1 VGHSSSSNSSTLV
14 TGGTGFLG
22 RHLVER
28 LLAAG
33 RSVTVLGR
41 TPTPDLE
48 RRGVRF
54 ISASLADPA
63 HHAAIAAACAGIETV
78 FHVAAK
84 VGVWGH
90 YDDFFRTNVL
100 GTRALLDGARTHGV
114 RQFVYTSSPSV
125 VYNGRA
131 LANADE
137 SLPLTTACPSPYP
150 LTKAIA
156 EREVLAANSAT
167 LRTVALRPHLIWG
180 VGDPHLVPRVL
191 ARARAG
197 RLRIVGD
204 GLNQVDMV
212 HVENATDAHLLAE
225 QALATCNLL
234 GYKMDPAG
242 RAYFI
247 TNGEPVR
254 LWDWI
259 NALLTALGEPPV
271 TRRLSLRTAS
281 TLGAVCESLW
291 RTLPLRGEPPMTRF
305 IAAELAKDHWF
316 DLSAARR
323 DLGYSPRITMAAGTA
338 ALVASL
344 HTAKP

>member
-1 VGHSSSSNSSTLV
+1 MREQGAFVEGAIACGHSVGEYTAVACV
-14 TGGTGFLG
+14 TGVFELEALIEVVFHRGSKMHDIVPRDEQG
-22 RHLVER
+22 RSNYR
-28 LLAAG
+28 LAAI
-33 RSVTVLGR
+33 RPSQI
-41 TPTPDLE
+41 D
-48 RRGVRF
+48 
-54 ISASLADPA
+54 IHDADVK
-63 HHAAIAAACAGIETV
+63 T
-78 FHVAAK
+78 FVA
-84 VGVWGH
+84 
-90 YDDFFRTNVL
+90 
-100 GTRALLDGARTHGV
+100 
-114 RQFVYTSSPSV
+114 
-125 VYNGRA
+125 
-131 LANADE
+131 E
-137 SLPLTTACPSPYP
+137 
-150 LTKAIA
+150 IA
-156 EREVLAANSAT
+156 ERTGEFLQIVNFNLRGAQYAIAGTVRGLEALEEEVERRREITGGKRAYILVPGIDVPFHSDVLRIGVDEFRRWLRRVATGLGLLSVVLVATVFLLA
-167 LRTVALRPHLIWG
+167 
-180 VGDPHLVPRVL
+180 PHLVPRVL

-234 GYKMDPAG
+234 GYKTDPAG

-271 TRRLSLRTAS
+271 TRRVSLRTAS
-281 TLGAVCESLW
+281 ALGAVCESLW
-291 RTLPLRGEPPMTRF
+291 HALPLRGEPPMTRF

-316 DLSAARR
+316 NLSAARR

>member
-1 VGHSSSSNSSTLV
+1 M
-14 TGGTGFLG
+14 
-22 RHLVER
+22 
-28 LLAAG
+28 
-33 RSVTVLGR
+33 
-41 TPTPDLE
+41 
-48 RRGVRF
+48 
-54 ISASLADPA
+54 
-63 HHAAIAAACAGIETV
+63 
-78 FHVAAK
+78 
-84 VGVWGH
+84 
-90 YDDFFRTNVL
+90 
-100 GTRALLDGARTHGV
+100 
-114 RQFVYTSSPSV
+114 
-125 VYNGRA
+125 
-131 LANADE
+131 
-137 SLPLTTACPSPYP
+137 
-150 LTKAIA
+150 
-156 EREVLAANSAT
+156 
-167 LRTVALRPHLIWG
+167 
-180 VGDPHLVPRVL
+180 

-234 GYKMDPAG
+234 GYKTDPAG

-271 TRRLSLRTAS
+271 TRRVSLRTAS
-281 TLGAVCESLW
+281 ALGAVCESLW
-291 RTLPLRGEPPMTRF
+291 HALPLRGEPPMTRF

-316 DLSAARR
+316 NLSAARR